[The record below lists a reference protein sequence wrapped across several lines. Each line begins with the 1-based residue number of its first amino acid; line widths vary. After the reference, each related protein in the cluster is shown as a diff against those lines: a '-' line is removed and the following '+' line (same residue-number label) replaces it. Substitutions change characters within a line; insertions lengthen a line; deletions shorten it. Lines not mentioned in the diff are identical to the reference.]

1 MMTRDTQTSPLSVL
15 MEMLTYK
22 RPGGSKAEKAFIR
35 RFIMPLGVTKDAF
48 GNLYKRIGTAPVLWS
63 SHTDTVHKT
72 GGRQAVR
79 FVDGFASA
87 PDKNSNCLGA
97 DCTAGVFL
105 MREMILAGV
114 EGLYIFHREEEVG
127 GRGSEFIA
135 TKNSSLLA
143 GIKYAIA
150 FDRRGTNSVIT
161 HQWGGRCC
169 SDDFAVSLGHA
180 LKMAHEP
187 DDGGSFTDTA
197 NYTHLI
203 GECTNLSV
211 GYYKEHSRNESL
223 DTSYVLELLEALLT
237 LNVRDLPQTRQP
249 GEEDFDDYKS
259 AGGNRAWDPWDDAD
273 QTPMRALTMY
283 ELVRDNPEEVADFL
297 EEHGIN
303 ARDVEQMILGRTG
316 LVRRSRR

>member
-1 MMTRDTQTSPLSVL
+1 

-35 RFIMPLGVTKDAF
+35 RFLMPLGLAKDAY
-48 GNLYKRIGTAPVLWS
+48 GNLYKRIGAAPVLWS
-63 SHTDTVHKT
+63 SHTDTVHKQ

-114 EGLYIFHREEEVG
+114 EGLYIFHRDEEVG

-135 TKNSSLLA
+135 SKNSSLLA

-169 SDDFAVSLGHA
+169 SEDFAVSLGHA

-211 GYYKEHSRNESL
+211 GYYNEHTRKESL
-223 DTSYVLELLEALLT
+223 DTAYLMELLEALLV
-237 LNVRDLPQTRQP
+237 LKVSDLPQTRQP
-249 GEEDFDDYKS
+249 GEDDVDDWQSGVKS
-259 AGGNRAWDPWDDAD
+259 FKAWDPWGDDD
-273 QTPMRALTMY
+273 QEPRRAAKMY
-283 ELVRDNPEEVADFL
+283 ELVRDNPDEVADFL

-303 ARDVEQMILGRTG
+303 ARDIEQLILNRSG
-316 LVRRSRR
+316 LVRRRKG